1 MRNAKSNHK
10 KTHNNKSFIDM
21 PDFSFFNQFFILKF
35 KVAKKLFQR
44 FKKSSVKWKLCRKLP
59 SIFFFPHMEL
69 DEYILFNKMSLK
81 KKIILEY
88 GSGGSTIQFIKS
100 KKKVYSVESNP
111 DFYKYMNSITLV
123 KKATEKSLFLKFIN
137 LGDTDS
143 WGRPLSLER
152 KENWPDY
159 YSEVWKDIVLNENK
173 VDVVFIDGR
182 FRVCCCV
189 YSIIKILENNWKET
203 IFMIHDFWNRKEY
216 FVLLKFLDEIESKS
230 RLGVFAIK
238 KDINIHEINSILPQ
252 YSSMY

>member
-1 MRNAKSNHK
+1 
-10 KTHNNKSFIDM
+10 
-21 PDFSFFNQFFILKF
+21 
-35 KVAKKLFQR
+35 
-44 FKKSSVKWKLCRKLP
+44 
-59 SIFFFPHMEL
+59 
-69 DEYILFNKMSLK
+69 
-81 KKIILEY
+81 
-88 GSGGSTIQFIKS
+88 
-100 KKKVYSVESNP
+100 
-111 DFYKYMNSITLV
+111 MNSITLV